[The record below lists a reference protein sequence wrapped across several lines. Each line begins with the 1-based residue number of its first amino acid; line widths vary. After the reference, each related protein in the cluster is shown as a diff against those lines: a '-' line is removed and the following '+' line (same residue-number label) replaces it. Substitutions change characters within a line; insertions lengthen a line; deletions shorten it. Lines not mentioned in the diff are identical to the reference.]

1 MCPCCM
7 PGALRMRRDSRPSCR
22 ICSASAARSCAQ
34 RAGSRPTTIEAALA
48 PCERALT
55 MSALVRVAWSAQA
68 ELKLRDLDMRRGPGG
83 RGGGVI
89 GPGGRG
95 AGLRAGAPDRDAR
108 DGGIFDREGLRANGG
123 ARDSRLQGRLG
134 AGGGGG
140 DLRGELR
147 RGSDMRG
154 SDLRDARAGGGD
166 LRPGHRIPWDAADA
180 RGGAADR
187 PRAPHPWDPTP
198 KATALR
204 DVKPAR
210 AVIQSAITK
219 RGREEEEE
227 ETVEEPA
234 DDDDEVRR
242 RKRGRDNDEEDEDEK
257 AGKGDGDEAEP
268 PSGMRMDM
276 PDAAFD
282 RAAKSRRISAEGDRE
297 SDRTRERDRDDRRDE
312 RERERERR
320 SDGRRE
326 RGARNEKSSG
336 QDAES
341 KVKGEGATVINK
353 VEVKNRNKRMFGGL
367 LGMFMR
373 ACVCV
378 CVRIHTNIIY
388 IYVHTH
394 KHDMY
399 ICIHMLICIYIH
411 IIYMYVYIYDT
422 CIYIDI

>member
-1 MCPCCM
+1 M
-7 PGALRMRRDSRPSCR
+7 
-22 ICSASAARSCAQ
+22 
-34 RAGSRPTTIEAALA
+34 
-48 PCERALT
+48 
-55 MSALVRVAWSAQA
+55 
-68 ELKLRDLDMRRGPGG
+68 
-83 RGGGVI
+83 
-89 GPGGRG
+89 PGGRG

-108 DGGIFDREGLRANGG
+108 DSGIFDRDGLRAHGG

-140 DLRGELR
+140 GGGGDLRGELR
-147 RGSDMRG
+147 RGIDMRG
-154 SDLRDARAGGGD
+154 GDLRDARAGD

-227 ETVEEPA
+227 EAVEEPA

-268 PSGMRMDM
+268 PSGMRMDR

-297 SDRTRERDRDDRRDE
+297 SDRTRERDRDGRRDGRE
-312 RERERERR
+312 RERERERG

-326 RGARNEKSSG
+326 RDARNEKSSG

-341 KVKGEGATVINK
+341 QVKGEGAMVINK
-353 VEVKNRNKRMFGGL
+353 LEVKNRN
-367 LGMFMR
+367 
-373 ACVCV
+373 
-378 CVRIHTNIIY
+378 
-388 IYVHTH
+388 
-394 KHDMY
+394 
-399 ICIHMLICIYIH
+399 
-411 IIYMYVYIYDT
+411 
-422 CIYIDI
+422 